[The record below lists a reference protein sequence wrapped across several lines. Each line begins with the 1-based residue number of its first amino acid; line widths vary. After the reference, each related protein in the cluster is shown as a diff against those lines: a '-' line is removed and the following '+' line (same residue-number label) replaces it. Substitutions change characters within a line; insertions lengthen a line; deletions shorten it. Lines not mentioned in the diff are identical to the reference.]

1 MVDPV
6 SGALVAVFGTAFD
19 GLLQHGIGGMAHRL
33 DDRRRIRA
41 LTNPERVVQRVADE
55 LAALRRTE
63 LRGLSDQDWLR
74 SVDAVRDS
82 LRAVRW
88 ADLTRSPT
96 DLVSS
101 ERLYAYVR
109 TGDPHVFERVGL
121 AGEARTAYEL
131 LLAGCCAGLADL
143 ARTVDR
149 VMRDLQ
155 VSMSEDLAELRT
167 RDAVTAR
174 DFELRYARFI
184 ASTTGS
190 FELFGVARGRAP
202 DKHSFDHFYVS
213 LAVARRT
220 PEEEVESPSLTGAG
234 VSAATAFADTRR
246 VLLCGTAGAGKTTFL
261 RWLALMA
268 ARATLADDPAA
279 VVPFFLPLRQFAD
292 GSLPSPEGLLTAT
305 AAVLAEEKPDR
316 WVVSRFREGRVLLL
330 VDGIDE
336 LGPERRA
343 EAKRWLEDLVAAY
356 PDARYVVTT
365 RPSAVEEDWL
375 AEARFTTF
383 DLLPLSAK
391 GVRVFLTAWHDAARF
406 ANEADPEAVAWL
418 DTCERTLAE
427 TLAARPELRK
437 LTSSPLLCGLL
448 CALHQDGGMHLPRD
462 RKSLYEAAL
471 DLLLVRWD
479 EQRGVVVDQQ
489 RFSKEEQ
496 LVVLQRFAYSLVR
509 NRKQL
514 VAKPVAEQWI
524 GNAMRGL
531 RPHDAEPA
539 EVLQRFLERT
549 GLLRESAP
557 GDVQFVHRTFR
568 DYLAA
573 KEIVDAGDLDLLV
586 EHAHRDDWTDVVV
599 MAVAHARPV
608 ERAQVLVGLLDG
620 NESARHDRRVADLL
634 HLVAAASL
642 EQADVVGR
650 TDKRGDV
657 RAEVR
662 RAVARLIPPTTMN
675 EAEALATAGA
685 FVRDLLPDTAEGLT
699 DVQAACVVRTIAM
712 IGGEGALEKIK
723 PFTELDESVV
733 LEELLRA
740 WRLSPDPEYYAKTV
754 LAEVEFGDRRV
765 DVRGWHRIRHL
776 HHLRRLEVL
785 HCVGDITPLDPIA
798 AMPMLRRL
806 ELMQNDVLRDL
817 SPLTRSGTLRVLHLT
832 RCPQLR
838 DLSPLA
844 RTGVEELSLHF
855 TRADLTSLSGT
866 GLRSLK
872 VRSPVLDGG
881 LAAIPADLPLREL
894 AVDNRPPRRN
904 LIGIERWTGLTT
916 VECYGVPHPAEIAV
930 LAELPELRRLVVHQ
944 PESRLRPSGLPDQVA
959 LVFGG

>member
-6 SGALVAVFGTAFD
+6 SGALVAVFGTALD
-19 GLLQHGIGGMAHRL
+19 GLLQHGIGGIAHRL
-33 DDRRRIRA
+33 DDSRRIRA
-41 LTNPERVVQRVADE
+41 LANPERVIRRVADE

-82 LRAVRW
+82 LHAVRW

-109 TGDPHVFERVGL
+109 TNDPHVFERAGLVG
-121 AGEARTAYEL
+121 ESRTAYEL

-155 VSMSEDLAELRT
+155 VRISEDLAELRE
-167 RDAVTAR
+167 REALAAK

-184 ASTTGS
+184 SSTTNS

-202 DKHSFDHFYVS
+202 GKHSFDHFYVS

-220 PEEEVESPSLTGAG
+220 PDQAADSPLTGAG
-234 VSAATAFADTRR
+234 VAAATAFADTGR

-268 ARATLADDPAA
+268 ARGALAGDPGG

-292 GSLPSPEGLLTAT
+292 GPLPTPEGLIAVT

-316 WVVSRFREGRVLLL
+316 WVGARFREGRALLL

-343 EAKRWLEDLVAAY
+343 EAKRWLEDLVAVY
-356 PDARYVVTT
+356 PDARYVVST
-365 RPSAVEEDWL
+365 RPSAVDEDWL
-375 AEARFTTF
+375 SDARFTTF

-391 GVRVFLTAWHDAARF
+391 GVRAFLTAWHDAARF
-406 ANEADPEAVAWL
+406 ERESDEEAIAWL
-418 DTCERTLAE
+418 DTCEQALAE
-427 TLAARPELRK
+427 TLAARPDLRK
-437 LTSSPLLCGLL
+437 LTASPLLCGLL
-448 CALHQDGGMHLPRD
+448 CALHQDGGLHLPRD

-524 GNAMRGL
+524 GHAMRGL

-573 KEIVDAGDLDLLV
+573 KEIVDAGDLDVLV

-608 ERAQVLVGLLDG
+608 ERAQVLAGLLAG
-620 NESARHDRRVADLL
+620 NESARHDQRVANLL

-650 TDKRGDV
+650 VDKRDDV
-657 RAEVR
+657 RDDVR
-662 RAVARLIPPTTMN
+662 RAVARLIPPNTMN
-675 EAEALATAGA
+675 EAEALAASGA
-685 FVRDLLPDTAEGLT
+685 FVRDLLPNTAEGLT

-723 PFTELDESVV
+723 PFTELDESAV

-740 WRLSPDPEYYAKTV
+740 WRLSPDPEHYAKTV

-785 HCVGDITPLDPIA
+785 HCVGDVTPLDPIA
-798 AMPMLRRL
+798 GMPMLRRL

-817 SPLTRSGTLRVLHLT
+817 SPLTRSTTLRVLHLV

-855 TRADLTSLSGT
+855 TRADLASLSGA

-872 VRSPVLDGG
+872 VRSPALDGG

-916 VECYGVPHPAEIAV
+916 VECYGVPHPAELAV

-944 PESRLRPSGLPDQVA
+944 PESLLRPSGLPDQVA